1 MKRLAFA
8 VLLFFTSITPSFAQ
22 FGFGGPDAGPK
33 ATIEGA
39 LHKRTGDE
47 VEGTIVA
54 TIADGWH
61 VNSNAPTEEF
71 AIPTV
76 LELDPATAELIE
88 AHYPT
93 HAMKAFEFS
102 GGKELAVYDGRFE
115 IPFRAKLKPGAT
127 KIGATLKYQA
137 CSDRVCLPPNEAKTD
152 IDPSVVTAAPGRQ
165 TPAEAA
171 GATQA
176 GATPN
181 FTSLTAA
188 PKNVPQDRLAR
199 TFASSGLPLTLGI
212 LFLGGL
218 ALNLT
223 PCVFPLIPI
232 TLGFFA
238 MQSDG
243 RRSRRFAL
251 SAMYVL
257 GIVITYSALGM
268 LAALGGKMFGA
279 WLQLPAVL
287 IGFALLMLVL
297 ASSMFGAFE
306 IQPPRWIANRSQ
318 GRAGLTGALAM
329 GLVIGIVAA
338 PCVGPVV
345 ISLVTLVAHLGDPV
359 IGAVMFAALAF
370 GLGFPYLVMLNALPR
385 PGEWMVT
392 VKKAMG
398 FVLIAMAFYFLRPLI
413 GDDAMRYGIAAS
425 LLVGATFLLAARK
438 QGARA
443 LRLAVGI
450 VLLVSGVAFAL
461 PKKEMPGV
469 KWAKYDEKTIAAAR
483 AQGKPVV
490 IDFAADWCLPCKE
503 LDHKT
508 FTDPRVMAELDRFVR
523 VKADLTVAEDANTQ
537 KLTKQYQ
544 IVGVPTILFLDSQG
558 KEVTEARL
566 FGFEP
571 PDKFLQRPKQVK

>member
-1 MKRLAFA
+1 MKRIAFA
-8 VLLFFTSITPSFAQ
+8 VLLLAVSLTPTFAQ
-22 FGFGGPDAGPK
+22 LGGFGDGTPK
-33 ATIEGA
+33 ATIEGS
-39 LHKRTGDE
+39 LTKRSADD
-47 VEGTIVA
+47 VEGTVFV
-54 TIADGWH
+54 TIAEGWH
-61 VNSNAPTEEF
+61 VNSNKPTEEF
-71 AIPTV
+71 SIATE
-76 LELDPATAELIE
+76 LSLDPASAELV
-88 AHYPT
+88 AVSWPPD
-93 HAMKAFEFS
+93 AMKAFEFTA
-102 GGKELAVYDGRFE
+102 GKQISVFDGKF
-115 IPFRAKLKPGAT
+115 PVHFKAKLKPGAQ
-127 KIGATLKYQA
+127 KIGATLRYQA
-137 CSDRVCLPPNEAKTD
+137 CSDRVCLPPNNAKTD
-152 IDPSVVTAAPGRQ
+152 IALNVVAPTATA
-165 TPAEAA
+165 TPAANA
-171 GATQA
+171 
-176 GATPN
+176 N
-181 FTSLTAA
+181 FTPLTAA

-251 SAMYVL
+251 SSMYVL
-257 GIVITYSALGM
+257 GIVITYSALGV

-297 ASSMFGAFE
+297 ATSMFGAFE

-345 ISLVTLVAHLGDPV
+345 ISLITLVASLGDPV
-359 IGAVMFAALAF
+359 IGGVMFAALAF

-392 VKKAMG
+392 VKRGMG

-413 GDDAMRYGIAAS
+413 GDEAMRYGIAAS
-425 LLVGATFLLAARK
+425 LLIGAVFLLVSRS
-438 QGARA
+438 QGARV
-443 LRLAVGI
+443 LRYAVGI
-450 VLLVSGVAFAL
+450 LLLVSGVAFAV
-461 PKKEMPGV
+461 PKKELPGV
-469 KWAKYDEKTIAAAR
+469 KWAKYDEKAIAGAR
-483 AQGKPVV
+483 AAGKPVV

-503 LDHKT
+503 LDEKT
-508 FTDPRVMAELDRFVR
+508 FTDPKVIADLDRFAR
-523 VKADLTVAEDANTQ
+523 FKADLTVAEDATTK
-537 KLTKQYQ
+537 KLTKQYA
-544 IVGVPTILFLDSQG
+544 IAGVPTIVFLDAQG
-558 KEVTEARL
+558 NEAMPARL
-566 FGFEP
+566 VGFEP
-571 PDKFLQRPKQVK
+571 PDKFLQRAKQVQ

>member
-1 MKRLAFA
+1 MKRIAFAA
-8 VLLFFTSITPSFAQ
+8 VLLFAVSFTPSFAQ
-22 FGFGGPDAGPK
+22 LGGFGGDDAPK
-33 ATIEGA
+33 ATIEGS
-39 LHKRTGDE
+39 LTKRAGDD
-47 VEGTIVA
+47 VEGTILV
-54 TIADGWH
+54 TIAEGWH
-61 VNSNAPTEEF
+61 VNSNKPKDEF
-71 AIPTV
+71 AIATD
-76 LELDPATAELIE
+76 LTLDPATADLV
-88 AHYPT
+88 AVSWPPD
-93 HAMKAFEFS
+93 AMKAFEFTA
-102 GGKELAVYDGRFE
+102 GKQISVFDGKF
-115 IPFRAKLKPGAT
+115 PVHFKAKLKAGAQ
-127 KIGATLKYQA
+127 KVGATLRYQA
-137 CSDRVCLPPNEAKTD
+137 CSDRVCLPPKTANTD
-152 IDPSVVTAAPGRQ
+152 IALDVVASA
-165 TPAEAA
+165 TPAASA
-171 GATQA
+171 
-176 GATPN
+176 N
-181 FTSLTAA
+181 FTPLTAA

-199 TFASSGLPLTLGI
+199 TFASSGLPLTLGL

-251 SAMYVL
+251 SSFYVL

-345 ISLVTLVAHLGDPV
+345 ISLITLVASLGDPV
-359 IGAVMFAALAF
+359 IGGVMFAALAF

-398 FVLIAMAFYFLRPLI
+398 FVLVAMAFYFVRPLI

-425 LLVGATFLLAARK
+425 LLVGAIFLLVSRS

-443 LRLAVGI
+443 LRLGLGV
-450 VLLVSGVAFAL
+450 VLLLSGVAFAL
-461 PKKEMPGV
+461 PKKELPGV
-469 KWAKYDEKTIAAAR
+469 KWAKYDEKAIAAAR
-483 AQGKPVV
+483 AAGKPVV

-503 LDHKT
+503 LDEKT
-508 FTDPRVMAELDRFVR
+508 FTDPRVIADLDRFVR
-523 VKADLTVAEDANTQ
+523 VKADLTVAEDATTKQ
-537 KLTKQYQ
+537 LTKQYA
-544 IVGVPTILFLDSQG
+544 IAGVPTILFLDAQG
-558 KEVTEARL
+558 NEVAPVRL
-566 FGFEP
+566 VGFEP
-571 PDKFLQRPKQVK
+571 ADKFLQRSKQVK

>member
-1 MKRLAFA
+1 MKRIAFA
-8 VLLFFTSITPSFAQ
+8 VLLFAVSFTPSFAQ
-22 FGFGGPDAGPK
+22 LGGFGGDNTPK
-33 ATIEGA
+33 ATIEGS
-39 LHKRTGDE
+39 LTKRTGDD
-47 VEGTIVA
+47 VEGTVLV

-61 VNSNAPTEEF
+61 VNSNEPTEEF
-71 AIPTV
+71 AIATD
-76 LELDPATAELIE
+76 LTLDPATADLL
-88 AHYPT
+88 AVSWPPD
-93 HAMKAFEFS
+93 AMKAFEFTA
-102 GGKELAVYDGRFE
+102 GKQISVFDGKF
-115 IPFRAKLKPGAT
+115 PVHFKAKLKPGAQ

-137 CSDRVCLPPNEAKTD
+137 CSDRVCLPPNTAKAD
-152 IDPSVVTAAPGRQ
+152 IGLNVTAV
-165 TPAEAA
+165 
-171 GATQA
+171 
-176 GATPN
+176 ATPPASAN
-181 FTSLTAA
+181 FTPLTAA
-188 PKNVPQDRLAR
+188 PKNAVPQDRLAR
-199 TFASSGLPLTLGI
+199 TFASSGLPLTLGL

-243 RRSRRFAL
+243 RRSRRLAL
-251 SAMYVL
+251 SSMYVL
-257 GIVITYSALGM
+257 GIVITYSALGV

-345 ISLVTLVAHLGDPV
+345 ISLITLVASLGDPV
-359 IGAVMFAALAF
+359 IGGVMFAALAF

-413 GDDAMRYGIAAS
+413 GDDVMRYGIAAS
-425 LLVGATFLLAARK
+425 LLIGAVFLLASRA

-443 LRLAVGI
+443 IRLAVG
-450 VLLVSGVAFAL
+450 VALLVSGVAFAL
-461 PKKEMPGV
+461 PKKELPGV
-469 KWAKYDEKTIAAAR
+469 KWAKYDDKAIAEAR
-483 AQGKPVV
+483 AAGKPVV

-503 LDHKT
+503 LDEKT
-508 FTDPRVMAELDRFVR
+508 FTDPRVIADLDRFVR
-523 VKADLTVAEDANTQ
+523 VKADLTVAEDATTQ
-537 KLTKQYQ
+537 RLTKQYA
-544 IVGVPTILFLDSQG
+544 IAGVPTILFIDAQG
-558 KEVTEARL
+558 NEVAPVRL
-566 FGFEP
+566 VGFEP
-571 PDKFLQRPKQVK
+571 ADKFLQRSKQVK

>member
-1 MKRLAFA
+1 MKRIAFA
-8 VLLFFTSITPSFAQ
+8 ILLFAGSLTPSFAQ
-22 FGFGGPDAGPK
+22 FGSFGGDTTPK
-33 ATIEGA
+33 ATVEGS
-39 LHKRTGDE
+39 LSKRTGDE
-47 VEGTIVA
+47 VEGTVLV

-61 VNSNAPTEEF
+61 VNSNKPTEEF
-71 AIPTV
+71 AIAT
-76 LELDPATAELIE
+76 ELKLDETTAELL
-88 AHYPT
+88 AVNYPPD
-93 HAMKAFEFS
+93 AMKAFEFS
-102 GGKELAVYDGRFE
+102 GGKEISVFDGKF
-115 IPFRAKLKPGAT
+115 PVHFKAKLKAGAT
-127 KIGATLKYQA
+127 KIGATLRYQA
-137 CSDRVCLPPNEAKTD
+137 CSDRVCLPPRDATTD
-152 IDPSVVTAAPGRQ
+152 IALAVSAAAP
-165 TPAEAA
+165 PASA
-171 GATQA
+171 
-176 GATPN
+176 N
-181 FTSLTAA
+181 FTPLSAA

-243 RRSRRFAL
+243 RRSRRLAL
-251 SAMYVL
+251 SSMYVL
-257 GIVITYSALGM
+257 GIVITYSALGV

-279 WLQLPAVL
+279 WLQLPSVL

-359 IGAVMFAALAF
+359 TGGVMFAALAF

-392 VKKAMG
+392 VKKGMG

-413 GDDAMRYGIAAS
+413 GDDVMRYGIAAS
-425 LLVGATFLLAARK
+425 LLIGAAFLLVSRA
-438 QGARA
+438 QGARVM
-443 LRLAVGI
+443 RLAVGI
-450 VLLVSGVAFAL
+450 LLLVSGVAFAL
-461 PKKEMPGV
+461 PKKELPGV
-469 KWAKYDEKTIAAAR
+469 QWDKYDEKAVAEAR
-483 AQGKPVV
+483 AAGKPVV

-503 LDHKT
+503 LDEKT
-508 FTDPRVMAELDRFVR
+508 FTDPRVIAEMNRFVR
-523 VKADLTVAEDANTQ
+523 VKADLTVAEDANTK
-537 KLTKQYQ
+537 KLTEQYA
-544 IVGVPTILFLDSQG
+544 IAGVPTILFIDAQG
-558 KEVTEARL
+558 NEVAPARL
-566 FGFEP
+566 VGFEP